1 MLYKFKSKAAGD
13 VIMLQANGLRM
24 LQIIG
29 KAVGG
34 DNAAKGILQVAD
46 MRAAVEALNAAIAQ
60 EEAAQ
65 LAAVKQAQLD
75 SRPAP
80 LFDVISLRQRAHPL
94 IEMMRQC
101 EKAKQDIVWGV

>member
-13 VIMLQANGLRM
+13 VIMLHTNGLRM

-29 KAVGG
+29 KASGADTVG
-34 DNAAKGILQVAD
+34 KGILQVAEI
-46 MRAAVEALNAAIAQ
+46 RAAIDALNAAIAKD
-60 EEAAQ
+60 EADQ
-65 LAAVKQAQLD
+65 QAAVKQAQLD

-80 LFDVISLRQRAHPL
+80 LFEVISLRQRAHPL
-94 IEMMRQC
+94 IDMMRQC